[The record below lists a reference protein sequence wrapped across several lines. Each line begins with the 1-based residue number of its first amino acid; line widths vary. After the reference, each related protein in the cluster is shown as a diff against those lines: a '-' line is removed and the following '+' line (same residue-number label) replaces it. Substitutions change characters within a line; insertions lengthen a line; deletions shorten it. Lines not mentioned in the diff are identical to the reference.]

1 VEKEGWGGHGPKT
14 GQSAIE
20 EEVYLFSLND
30 VKYLGTNLPF
40 NKLSSKSAEIQYCN
54 KRLP

>member
-1 VEKEGWGGHGPKT
+1 MAQKATEK
-14 GQSAIE
+14 

-40 NKLSSKSAEIQYCN
+40 NRLSCKSAEIQYCN